1 MRYAVKIMTL
11 AALLLSFAVIT
22 AAQNPPLAFEVASV
36 KPSPPL
42 VGRLVSFALCHGT
55 DTKLPV
61 FPAASEISIPALG
74 RCLMKRATLTDIIS
88 VAYPSSVA
96 ALNANDRISA
106 GPAWASSDG
115 FDIEAKAEN
124 AASATNEQLLSML
137 RRLLAER
144 FKLQFHTVPK
154 QVSGFAL
161 TVAKDGPKLKP
172 GKGDFEGFT
181 AGERMSAS
189 NASMGGLARM
199 LSTTLRAPVL
209 DQTGLKG
216 GYAFSYSRPTPND
229 PSPGSIFT
237 VLREDLGLK
246 LESAKVPVDVIMID
260 HAEKPCEN

>member
-1 MRYAVKIMTL
+1 MRHSTKIVIIV
-11 AALLLSFAVIT
+11 ALLLSLATIT
-22 AAQNPPLAFEVASV
+22 AAQNPPVAFEAASI

-55 DTKLPV
+55 DTQLPV
-61 FPAASEISIPALG
+61 FPAASEVSIPALG
-74 RCLMKRATLTDIIS
+74 RCLMKRATLIDIIS
-88 VAYPSSVA
+88 VAYPSTVA
-96 ALNANDRISA
+96 ALNVNDRVTA
-106 GPAWASSDG
+106 GPSWASSDG

-137 RRLLAER
+137 RQLLAQR

-154 QVSGFAL
+154 QVNGFAL
-161 TVAKDGPKLKP
+161 TVAKGGPKLKP

-189 NASMGGLARM
+189 NASMSGLARM

-216 GYAFSYSRPTPND
+216 GYAFSYSRPAPND
-229 PSPGSIFT
+229 PSPPSIFT
-237 VLREDLGLK
+237 VLQEDLGLR
-246 LESAKVPVDVIMID
+246 LESTKMSVEGIVID
-260 HAEKPCEN
+260 SVQRPTEN